1 MTHIEIGAVLPSAM
15 DELTD
20 PTTPDPI
27 RAARMVEERGMESL
41 WVADLLLGDGT
52 PALEPALTL
61 AAAAAVT
68 ERVRLGFGV
77 LSLPP
82 RPAPWVASQV
92 STLQHL
98 SRGRIE
104 LGVGIGG
111 FPDSPWWRALGV
123 SPRGRGRATDA
134 TLDLLPSL
142 VTGEEVRIGEEGT
155 RLRLAPAAA
164 MPPVWIGGGEAAFA
178 RVLRHGG
185 GWFPSQLSPP
195 DLAGAISRLSAAAD
209 ERGLPAPPVTVG
221 GHLILGTDD
230 RAERARALLVR
241 ELIEH
246 HGISPEEAERAPMVA
261 RTPEELAGLYT
272 AYAEAGARRV
282 VAGADTMGWEEQLDF
297 VAEALSHMDRA
308 PSSAG

>member
-1 MTHIEIGAVLPSAM
+1 
-15 DELTD
+15 
-20 PTTPDPI
+20 
-27 RAARMVEERGMESL
+27 
-41 WVADLLLGDGT
+41 
-52 PALEPALTL
+52 
-61 AAAAAVT
+61 
-68 ERVRLGFGV
+68 
-77 LSLPP
+77 
-82 RPAPWVASQV
+82 
-92 STLQHL
+92 
-98 SRGRIE
+98 
-104 LGVGIGG
+104 
-111 FPDSPWWRALGV
+111 
-123 SPRGRGRATDA
+123 
-134 TLDLLPSL
+134 
-142 VTGEEVRIGEEGT
+142 
-155 RLRLAPAAA
+155 

-209 ERGLPAPPVTVG
+209 QRGLPAPPVTVG